1 MQNGYQV
8 FDIREE
14 TAKSRECVLVWDGE
28 REVSSF
34 FLGFIPS
41 STLPWCALAADDQC
55 YVLHALPTTWHLTQN
70 RTLSAQRS
78 EGPFARPPSPPPAV
92 PAKRKPAQTG
102 ALPSAATVDVPK
114 RAKKA
119 AKPKKAAAPKAPPAP
134 KPAAA
139 PKLPTTKKAA
149 APKKAPA
156 KKAAAKGKQATPSKV
171 KSAEYI
177 EDSSPEPEPTSE
189 MQDDGGMDDMD
200 EFEDMLGK
208 AMEEEGEED
217 EEEEFEEDED
227 DELGGAQLGAGGY
240 GNDDVEYI

>member
-1 MQNGYQV
+1 M
-8 FDIREE
+8 
-14 TAKSRECVLVWDGE
+14 
-28 REVSSF
+28 
-34 FLGFIPS
+34 
-41 STLPWCALAADDQC
+41 
-55 YVLHALPTTWHLTQN
+55 LHALPTTWHLTQN

-92 PAKRKPAQTG
+92 PSKRKPAQTG

-139 PKLPTTKKAA
+139 PKLPTSKKAA

-156 KKAAAKGKQATPSKV
+156 KKTAAKGKQATPSKV

-189 MQDDGGMDDMD
+189 IHDDGGMDDMD
-200 EFEDMLGK
+200 EFEDLLGK
-208 AMEEEGEED
+208 AMEEEGDEE
-217 EEEEFEEDED
+217 EFEEEFEEDED